1 MEKKPDCELS
11 GVDGNVFM
19 IIARVMKTLK
29 RAGMAAK
36 AEEFCAKAKACSS
49 YDAVLQLCMDYVEV
63 S

>member
-1 MEKKPDCELS
+1 MEKKPNCKLS

-19 IIARVMKTLK
+19 IVGTVSKTLK

-36 AEEFCAKAKACSS
+36 AEEFCAKAKACGS
-49 YDAVLQLCMDYVEV
+49 YDEALQLCMDYVEV